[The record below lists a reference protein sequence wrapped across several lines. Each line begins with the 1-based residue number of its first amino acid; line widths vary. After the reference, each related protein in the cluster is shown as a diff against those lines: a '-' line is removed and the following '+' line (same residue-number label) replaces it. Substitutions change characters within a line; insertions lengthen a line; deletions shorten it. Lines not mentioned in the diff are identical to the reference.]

1 MMNEISP
8 KFNAT
13 DALLLYSVAY
23 RQHHGEIRT
32 LGGILLTTDAINR
45 SFPMANELEDG
56 FSRLIIGGFIEL
68 QGEQFTATK
77 NGVQL
82 FNDVTNPQTPKLN
95 VFEQIRLLTDRLNKS
110 SLQLVEKQLTITN
123 DDVSKAV
130 QEADVLFAVVSKK
143 ADEIIKAR
151 KTKESS

>member
-1 MMNEISP
+1 MVNAISP
-8 KFNAT
+8 KFNST

-23 RQHHGEIRT
+23 CQRHNEIGT
-32 LGGILLTTDAINR
+32 LGRILLTTDAINR

-56 FSRLIIGGFIEL
+56 FSRLIVGEFVEF
-68 QGEQFTATK
+68 QGEQFAATK
-77 NGVQL
+77 SGVQL
-82 FNDVTNPQTPKLN
+82 FNDVTKLQNPKLN

-110 SLQLVEKQLTITN
+110 SLRHVEKQLNITN

-130 QEADVLFAVVSKK
+130 QEAHILFAEVSKK

-151 KTKESS
+151 KAKESS